1 MKIKQGEN
9 NMKKLKLSF
18 IPAVALLLMSPL
30 GYAQG
35 LGTTT
40 VTNQVSV
47 TVAAEAALT
56 VGASATTL
64 TSVGTNFSD
73 YTGTTLL
80 TYFIR
85 TTNTGGTGFIKL
97 QVTTDFAP
105 TGGPSVG
112 SAPTAGDTLSYMCS
126 VSSPGTPCSGPLT
139 SSIST
144 QTSVATFGTNNHS
157 TKTGNSASV
166 LWTLSND
173 PLYVTGSYTAVV
185 TYTISAS

>member
-1 MKIKQGEN
+1 VQLRFKQGEKTV
-9 NMKKLKLSF
+9 KKSLFL
-18 IPAVALLLMSPL
+18 AVALFLMSPL
-30 GYAQG
+30 GHAQG

-56 VGASATTL
+56 IGASATTL

-73 YTGTTLL
+73 YTGTTPF

-85 TTNTGGTGFIKL
+85 TTNSGGSGFIKL

-112 SAPTAGDTLSYMCS
+112 TPLTGDTLSYTCT
-126 VSSPGTPCSGPLT
+126 VSSPGTPCSGSLT
-139 SSIST
+139 SLVSS
-144 QTSVATFGTNNHS
+144 QTPIAGFGANAHS
-157 TKTGNSASV
+157 TKAGNSASV
-166 LWTLSND
+166 NWTLSND
-173 PLYVTGSYTAVV
+173 PQYVTGPYTAVV

>member
-1 MKIKQGEN
+1 
-9 NMKKLKLSF
+9 MKKLIFLTL
-18 IPAVALLLMSPL
+18 ALCLMSPL
-30 GYAQG
+30 GHAQG

-40 VTNQVSV
+40 VTNQVTVS
-47 TVAAEAALT
+47 VAAEAALT
-56 VGASATTL
+56 IGGAATTL
-64 TSVGTNFSD
+64 TSSGTNFSD
-73 YTGTTLL
+73 YTGTTPF

-112 SAPTAGDTLSYMCS
+112 TPPTAGDALSYTCT
-126 VSSPGTPCSGPLT
+126 VSSPGTACSGSQT
-139 SSIST
+139 SSTAS
-144 QTSVATFGTNNHS
+144 QTSVATFGTNAHS
-157 TKTGNSASV
+157 TKAGNSASV
-166 LWTLSND
+166 AWTLTND

>member
-1 MKIKQGEN
+1 
-9 NMKKLKLSF
+9 MKKLLLL
-18 IPAVALLLMSPL
+18 PLALFLMSPL

-47 TVAAEAALT
+47 TVGAEAALT
-56 VGASATTL
+56 IGGAATTL
-64 TSVGTNFSD
+64 TSTGTNFSD
-73 YTGTTLL
+73 YTGTTPF

-85 TTNTGGTGFIKL
+85 TSNTTGSGFIKI

-112 SAPTAGDTLSYMCS
+112 TPPTAGDTLSYTCTVSAPGTACS
-126 VSSPGTPCSGPLT
+126 GSQVSSTT
-139 SSIST
+139 S
-144 QTSVATFGTNNHS
+144 QTSVATFGTNAHS
-157 TKTGNSASV
+157 AKAGNGASV
-166 LWTLSND
+166 AWTLSND
-173 PLYVTGSYTAVV
+173 PLYVTGTYTAVV

>member
-1 MKIKQGEN
+1 
-9 NMKKLKLSF
+9 MKKLLF
-18 IPAVALLLMSPL
+18 LAVALFLMSPL
-30 GYAQG
+30 GHAQG

-56 VGASATTL
+56 IGGSATTL
-64 TSVGTNFSD
+64 TSSGSNFSN
-73 YTGTTLL
+73 YTGTTPF

-85 TTNTGGTGFIKL
+85 TNNTTGTGFIKL

-112 SAPTAGDTLSYMCS
+112 TPPTAGDALSYLCT
-126 VSSPGTPCSGPLT
+126 VSSPGTACSGSQT
-139 SSIST
+139 SLISA
-144 QTSVATFGTNNHS
+144 QTSVATFGANAHS
-157 TKTGNSASV
+157 TKAGNSASV
-166 LWTLSND
+166 NWTLSND

>member
-1 MKIKQGEN
+1 
-9 NMKKLKLSF
+9 MKKSLFL
-18 IPAVALLLMSPL
+18 AVALFLMSPL
-30 GYAQG
+30 GHAQA

-56 VGASATTL
+56 IGASATTL
-64 TSVGTNFSD
+64 TSTGSNFSD
-73 YTGTTLL
+73 YTGATPF

-85 TTNTGGTGFIKL
+85 TTNVGGTGFIKL

-112 SAPTAGDTLSYMCS
+112 TPPTGSDTLSYVCV
-126 VSSPGTPCSGPLT
+126 VSGPGTPCSGSQT
-139 SSIST
+139 SLVSS
-144 QTSVATFGTNNHS
+144 QTSVGTFGANAHS
-157 TKTGNSASV
+157 TKAGNSASV
-166 LWTLSND
+166 NWTLSND